1 MSSFSSSG
9 GLNIIIKR
17 KCYQASRTKDKDNGM
32 CHMRISFKVD
42 NNIHTKFHMIFNNI
56 KLYVYQISDFVS
68 KWINAPNVL

>member
-1 MSSFSSSG
+1 MSSFRRFKHYYQEKMLSS
-9 GLNIIIKR
+9 K
-17 KCYQASRTKDKDNGM
+17 QEKDNGM

-68 KWINAPNVL
+68 KWINAPYVL